1 MATLGNPLYSI
12 SIKSTKWDTGAKS
25 TKTISAL
32 NFPQGG
38 ISTVADDLMTFANRF
53 TANGKDQFLGEITAG
68 SSQTITSM

>member
-1 MATLGNPLYSI
+1 MATIGNPLYSI

-38 ISTVADDLMTFANRF
+38 ISTAANDLMIFANKF
-53 TANGKDQFLGEITAG
+53 SANSKDQFLGEIAAG
-68 SSQTITSM
+68 TSQTITSI